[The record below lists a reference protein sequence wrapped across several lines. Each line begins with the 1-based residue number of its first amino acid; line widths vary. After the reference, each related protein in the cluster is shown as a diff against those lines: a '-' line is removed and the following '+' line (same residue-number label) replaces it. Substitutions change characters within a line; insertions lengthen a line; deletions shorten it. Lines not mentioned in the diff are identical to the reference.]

1 MDFIRWYLF
10 IAPHVLLGV
19 VLLIVLSKRLSKR
32 FPLFTVYLVFEIA
45 QFLMLLFVGLKFS
58 TDDYRWALISTDGFG
73 SLLKF
78 GVVYGLTRGSV
89 FTPSSI
95 TGVLRSWLMFVGAG
109 CLLLGVII
117 SAALSPAGHSRLFY
131 AFNVLELS
139 SSIVLTGLLLALF
152 LFAHLFGL
160 AWQSHGL
167 GIALGFGISEGIQ
180 LVVSAIR
187 PQLHGSA
194 FIFVDN
200 IGVAAYHVAVVIWL
214 IYLIRPER
222 VVQLS
227 RDGLQEADIESWN
240 RELRSMI
247 QRRVARI

>member
-1 MDFIRWYLF
+1 MNLLRWYLW

-19 VLLIVLSKRLSKR
+19 VLWIVLSKRLSKR
-32 FPLFTVYLVFEIA
+32 FPFFTVYLVFDIL
-45 QFLMLLFVGLKFS
+45 QFLMLLFIGLKFS
-58 TDDYRWALISTDGFG
+58 ANYYRWGLVLTEGISSVLG
-73 SLLKF
+73 F

-89 FTPSSI
+89 FAPSSI
-95 TGVLRSWLMFVGAG
+95 AGVLRSWLMFVGTG
-109 CLLLGVII
+109 CLLLGVIV

-139 SSIVLTGLLLALF
+139 SSIVLTGVLLALF
-152 LFAHLFGL
+152 LFARLFGL

-167 GIALGFGISEGIQ
+167 GIALGFGISDGIQ

-214 IYLIRPER
+214 VYLIRPER

-227 RDGLQEADIESWN
+227 CDGLQRTDIESWN
-240 RELRSMI
+240 GELRSMI
-247 QRRVARI
+247 QRCVARI